1 VALFRGRSNIDPL
14 EGIVQLAALRFRARG
29 LNVSTMPGTSGAE
42 TVFIDQGGRQFPL
55 HNLVAHVITK
65 PWGSEELIDAVIAHV
80 DAVIAAASAPP
91 PNELPDEQ
99 LLERVRIRLMPE
111 FIRQTMSVAYARP
124 FAPGLI
130 VVLCVDSPTDISFLT
145 DDLLVGRDTAALFN
159 AGFLNVLAEPTDAVY
174 EPAPGVQAILG
185 DSFFTASKVVGMSR
199 LVGTELPAAPRGVV
213 FGVPHRHVVYA
224 HVVTGPGLIPA
235 VNAIATLVAGNA
247 TPDAPGGPIS
257 TKIYYWRDGV
267 VDEIGSADPDGV
279 VRMAPSERFVQV
291 LNEAVG

>member
-1 VALFRGRSNIDPL
+1 MALFRGRSNVDPL
-14 EGIVQLAALRFRARG
+14 EGIIQLAVVRFRARG
-29 LNVSTMPGTSGAE
+29 LNVFTMPGTSGAE
-42 TVFIDQGGRQFPL
+42 TVLIDQTGRQFPL
-55 HNLVAHVITK
+55 HNLVAHAITK
-65 PWGSEELIDAVIAHV
+65 PWGSEDLVDAVVAHV

-91 PNELPDEQ
+91 PSDLPDDQ
-99 LLERVRIRLMPE
+99 LLQRVRIRLMPE
-111 FIRQTMSVAYARP
+111 GIRRTMSVNYARP

-130 VVLCVDSPTDISFLT
+130 VVLCVDNPTDISFLT
-145 DDLLVGRDTAALFN
+145 DDLLAGRDVAALFN
-159 AGFLNVLAEPTDAVY
+159 AGFLNVLAEPTDAVH
-174 EPAPGVQAILG
+174 EPAPGVQTILG

-213 FGVPHRHVVYA
+213 FGVPHRHLLYA
-224 HVVTGPGLIPA
+224 HVVAGPGLIPA

-247 TPDAPGGPIS
+247 TQDAPGGPIS

-291 LNEAVG
+291 MNESVG